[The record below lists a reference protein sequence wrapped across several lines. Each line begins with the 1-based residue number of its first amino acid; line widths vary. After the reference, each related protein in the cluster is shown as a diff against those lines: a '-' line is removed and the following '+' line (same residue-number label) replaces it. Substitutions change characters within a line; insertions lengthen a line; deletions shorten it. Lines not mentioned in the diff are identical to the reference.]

1 MRMRSTEVQTYVGPY
16 AYTVFYDL
24 GNAEMLAQMKHTN
37 ITLYTWTGVFWIVGG
52 CLFLFDWNGILK
64 TYMSCSYVIM
74 GLLYILWALS
84 MPRVFKKGRR
94 LQLNT
99 DIESNRRLKAGYTLS
114 YTFHDEDFEV
124 RSEQG
129 WERINYEDCYGYLE
143 NEEYLFISP
152 NRYMG
157 YALEKKNCDEET
169 LTCLKNK
176 LKPVPTKKKT
186 KSGWLKKPQN

>member
-1 MRMRSTEVQTYVGPY
+1 MRSTEVQTHVGPY

-24 GNAEMLAQMKHTN
+24 GNAEMLAQMKRNYIELFT
-37 ITLYTWTGVFWIVGG
+37 TTGISLIAGG
-52 CLFLFDWNGILK
+52 CLFLFDWNGNEKVLL
-64 TYMSCSYVIM
+64 SCLYGIV
-74 GLLYILWALS
+74 GLFYILRALS
-84 MPRVFKKGRR
+84 IPRIFKKGRG
-94 LQLNT
+94 LQLNA

-129 WERINYEDCYGYLE
+129 WESINYEDCYGYLE
-143 NEEYLFISP
+143 NEEYLFILP

-169 LTCLKNK
+169 LAFLKNK

-186 KSGWLKKPQN
+186 KSSWLKKPQN